1 MQTVDGFTHRPG
13 NHCGSTSLRNL
24 ADHYGWGFDEPQAFG
39 LAAGLGF
46 TYFELPE
53 SPWRAF
59 FGRPL
64 WLEVAFFEY
73 LDIGHDHREGG
84 DWATTWDRLTA
95 AVDRDDPVMVFSDIY
110 YLDYY
115 GTDTHF
121 SPHSLL
127 VVGYEEGEEDRV
139 LLGDSE
145 FDEPQE
151 LPAERLRAA
160 MNTDH
165 VSPLTNRHLVVTDP
179 ELGREPAAA
188 ARNAIAEVAT
198 YMQDPETAS
207 RPTGPG
213 THGVPGIERFAAD
226 LPEFV
231 DLPDPS
237 WATRFAYQN
246 VERRGT
252 GGGAFRRMYADFLAD
267 APCAVPAD
275 LAAEM
280 AGIADDWTALSETLR
295 EASEAGEAE
304 MAPLLE
310 EASDGVAAVAER
322 ERACFERLVAAI
334 D

>member
-1 MQTVDGFTHRPG
+1 M
-13 NHCGSTSLRNL
+13 
-24 ADHYGWGFDEPQAFG
+24 
-39 LAAGLGF
+39 
-46 TYFELPE
+46 
-53 SPWRAF
+53 
-59 FGRPL
+59 
-64 WLEVAFFEY
+64 
-73 LDIGHDHREGG
+73 
-84 DWATTWDRLTA
+84 
-95 AVDRDDPVMVFSDIY
+95 
-110 YLDYY
+110 
-115 GTDTHF
+115 
-121 SPHSLL
+121 
-127 VVGYEEGEEDRV
+127 
-139 LLGDSE
+139 
-145 FDEPQE
+145 
-151 LPAERLRAA
+151 
-160 MNTDH
+160 
-165 VSPLTNRHLVVTDP
+165 VTDP